1 MAAKKDTKKSEERTY
16 TIPLR
21 KEFMKVP
28 TWRKTEKAVKAAQEF
43 LLKHFKAEEVKLGKE
58 VNDFIWKHGIKNPPP
73 KVKVTAAK
81 DENGVVH
88 AELFGVKKKEPAA
101 EKGAKKA
108 AAKAIK
114 AAKSEKSA
122 ASEKE
127 QSSEAPVTV

>member
-28 TWRKTEKAVKAAQEF
+28 SWRRTEKAVKAAQEF
-43 LLKHFKAEEVKLGKE
+43 LLKHFKAAEVKVGKE
-58 VNDFIWKHGIKNPPP
+58 VNDFIWKHGIQNPPP

-81 DENGVVH
+81 DDKGVVH

-101 EKGAKKA
+101 EKGAKKTTT
-108 AAKAIK
+108 KAV
-114 AAKSEKSA
+114 KSEKSA

-127 QSSEAPVTV
+127 QASEAPVTA